1 MFDNFFEKT
10 FDFIGDFCIKLI
22 GIIACIIFLPFTL
35 LMWLVVGMR
44 WFYDGIKYIIK
55 NKVWR

>member
-10 FDFIGDFCIKLI
+10 FDFIGDLCIKLI
-22 GIIACIIFLPFTL
+22 GIIACVVFLPFTL

-44 WFYDGIKYIIK
+44 WIYDGIKYIIK

>member
-10 FDFIGDFCIKLI
+10 FDFIGDLCITLI
-22 GIIACIIFLPFTL
+22 GIIAYILFIPFTL

-44 WFYDGIKYIIK
+44 WIYDGIKYIIK
-55 NKVWR
+55 NKVWH